1 MARQYKL
8 ARKMKKI
15 TLTVAAEDLGVSQPT
30 LSAWESGRRS
40 PTIEALIRMSE
51 YYGVT
56 VDFLLGKAKE
66 SDSRVDMTL
75 PVSKE
80 MLPALHEAPVY
91 SPKNGWAFVDAV
103 FALQPACPCPLPMY
117 RMSICCRRCFPQPP
131 HPNISRSPRQS
142 LPGWTRCGWSL
153 SRLISHCGRNCE
165 DGIMSKPAL
174 WKTRWGNG
182 FTSTSTE
189 PSGWRLWG
197 NGIQNDK
204 PGGRQY

>member
-103 FALQPACPCPLPMY
+103 ERQLRFATGL
-117 RMSICCRRCFPQPP
+117 
-131 HPNISRSPRQS
+131 S
-142 LPGWTRCGWSL
+142 LPFADVQDVYMLPPLFSTAAAPQHKPL
-153 SRLISHCGRNCE
+153 S
-165 DGIMSKPAL
+165 KA
-174 WKTRWGNG
+174 
-182 FTSTSTE
+182 
-189 PSGWRLWG
+189 
-197 NGIQNDK
+197 
-204 PGGRQY
+204 

>member
-75 PVSKE
+75 PVPKE

-103 FALQPACPCPLPMY
+103 ERQLRFATGL
-117 RMSICCRRCFPQPP
+117 
-131 HPNISRSPRQS
+131 S
-142 LPGWTRCGWSL
+142 LPFADVQDVYMLPPLFSTAAAPQHKPLSKAELAGLDEVWVEPISADITLRQELRGWYHVKARFVENEMGQRFYFDFYGAKWLAFVGQWDSE
-153 SRLISHCGRNCE
+153 R
-165 DGIMSKPAL
+165 
-174 WKTRWGNG
+174 
-182 FTSTSTE
+182 
-189 PSGWRLWG
+189 
-197 NGIQNDK
+197 
-204 PGGRQY
+204 